1 MNGGMMKSPMKLVTE
16 KCKLMHVR
24 KNNYT
29 YIKSRLQINC
39 CHQEKKKKSDHSIS
53 AEGRKTIVT
62 LTFIRKQME
71 EGDGNHLHITGCIH
85 DVALL

>member
-1 MNGGMMKSPMKLVTE
+1 MNGGMMKSPMKLVTD
-16 KCKLMHVR
+16 KCKLVHVR
-24 KNNYT
+24 RNNYT

-39 CHQEKKKKSDHSIS
+39 CHQEKKKVCSIS

-62 LTFIRKQME
+62 LTVIRKQME
-71 EGDGNHLHITGCIH
+71 EENGNHLHITGCIH

>member
-39 CHQEKKKKSDHSIS
+39 CHQEKKKSL
-53 AEGRKTIVT
+53 TIQFQQRVERQ
-62 LTFIRKQME
+62 L
-71 EGDGNHLHITGCIH
+71 
-85 DVALL
+85 